1 MYPTL
6 QPSLGDTPSG
16 NGQLTEV
23 EVAERGSV
31 GFAVYRQVQS
41 CVKTFPLS
49 PRNTL
54 TMFRCH
60 PQKCTMA
67 QYFSQPFPKP
77 GRNVFT
83 LLCTQNHRV
92 FLFLSCFLN
101 RFPPS
106 SFHSIASENYL
117 SLGSSSTL
125 TDLWCFSVRSSPT
138 SFTSASNSE
147 GTFGWRCGL
156 PTRWPTRTRAW
167 GTSTWASLG
176 YWAYS
181 RFVNRQIRVYEGSK
195 LKASLITNLNN

>member
-54 TMFRCH
+54 TMFRC
-60 PQKCTMA
+60 P
-67 QYFSQPFPKP
+67 
-77 GRNVFT
+77 